1 MNNNEFH
8 RRDLNFD
15 KDDTN
20 ESIKSTKRSVLKKII
35 ILAIILT
42 ISLIISTLLL
52 KPLIP
57 TDYLVYFQTGL
68 VAIVGYFIIEIISDT
83 AFKIATA
90 AKQSNQSAK
99 SIRSIIRI
107 LSAIVVAAI
116 LVSYAS
122 QNPAVAAS
130 IGTVT
135 GIVIGFAAQNLIGN
149 MIAGMYIAITRPFK
163 IGDRITVFGNTGKV
177 SDIGL
182 LYCILL
188 MEDGDTVRAPS
199 SLLLTTSIILRE
211 EKKSKVYADWYIC

>member
-1 MNNNEFH
+1 MNDNEFH
-8 RRDLNFD
+8 RRDINFD
-15 KDDTN
+15 KDHTN
-20 ESIKSTKRSVLKKII
+20 ESIKNTKRSFLKKII
-35 ILAIILT
+35 ILGIILT
-42 ISLIISTLLL
+42 ISLVISTLLL

-57 TDYLVYFQTGL
+57 TDYLVYFQVVQ

-83 AFKIATA
+83 AFKISTA

-149 MIAGMYIAITRPFK
+149 MIAGMYLAITRPFK

-182 LYCILL
+182 LYCVLL